1 MQENIGDP
9 VAAAVI
15 VLLDSKIL
23 AFLRK
28 KDGQIG
34 LPCGMVEG
42 GESTRETAIRECFE
56 ETGYEVSIPSEQEP
70 FIGFDP
76 KGKKVVAC
84 FVGHIVSEGKPT
96 HSHEGEVIWADPA
109 ELLVSGY
116 GDYNKRALEHFSIKK
131 VHNTPVTF
139 CDLTN

>member
-34 LPCGMVEG
+34 LPCGMVEE

-56 ETGYEVSIPSEQEP
+56 ETGYEVAIPSEQVP
-70 FIGFDP
+70 FTGFDP
-76 KGKKVVAC
+76 KGKKDGSLFC
-84 FVGHIVSEGKPT
+84 GTYRIRRET
-96 HSHEGEVIWADPA
+96 HPFPRGRGYLGRSSRT
-109 ELLVSGY
+109 SGFW
-116 GDYNKRALEHFSIKK
+116 LW
-131 VHNTPVTF
+131 
-139 CDLTN
+139 